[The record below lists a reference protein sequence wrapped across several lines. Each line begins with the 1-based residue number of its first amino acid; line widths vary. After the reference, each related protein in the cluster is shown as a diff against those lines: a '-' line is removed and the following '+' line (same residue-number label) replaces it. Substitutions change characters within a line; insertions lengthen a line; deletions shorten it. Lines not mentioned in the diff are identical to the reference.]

1 MKLKHLFYLAVAG
14 TLAAA
19 CSEVNESS
27 FTNDNG
33 QKRLNKV
40 SSGNDRFSTR
50 LNSETSEWESGDAIG
65 IYMFDTEDKNILN
78 NALNVK
84 YTAMGNGMT
93 ANFSSEPGI
102 AIYDMPTNFVAYYPH
117 STSADVIDA
126 TAALYHVDLSNQSNG
141 ISAHDLMWA
150 KATDQTTE
158 SLLAGGL
165 AFTFH
170 HQLVLLR
177 VNVTNENVSDVTSIT
192 VGGMNTTATFNLIDG
207 VLSNADNQ
215 QSIALQKKNNKSFL
229 GIMLPT
235 EEIKNK
241 LSLTIMADGGKY
253 QYTVPETSQIDK
265 FVAGNEYT
273 FNINLGKDTS
283 GEISGGNGSNTPWG
297 DGGSEDGDGEKV
309 SENEAIPTDYTQK
322 AITKDT
328 DLSTVLSGATG
339 KVALVFAANADGYT
353 FSSPLVV
360 PEAVTELML
369 IGDTK
374 EQVKMSLSQIQHVGL
389 QKIALNNLVV
399 TGDKSTAL
407 LTNTESNQFPADA
420 VIELKKC
427 YFTQMKTIC
436 DWTDGDEKVQNLL
449 SAVNIDDCQFIDM
462 DNVFNYYASKAI
474 TITKSTL
481 YNMTQR
487 AIYVRNANNVA
498 ITVENCTLVGLTSTP
513 IECRFDNGNLYY
525 KNNISACFAAS
536 GKDNIAYKMDVRE
549 FSGNYAAASIEEGKQ
564 PVMNVHGKPVDAAV
578 FPNAWVDVTK
588 TVSELFEDFANGNFT
603 LKIDA
608 QAGDPRW
615 YKDAN

>member
-14 TLAAA
+14 TLAVA

-27 FTNDNG
+27 ITNGGG
-33 QKRLNKV
+33 QKRLSTV

-65 IYMFDTEDKNILN
+65 IYMFDTEDKNVLN

-84 YTAMGNGMT
+84 YTTTGNGLT
-93 ANFSSEPGI
+93 ANFTSDPGI
-102 AIYDMPTNFVAYYPH
+102 AIYDMPTNFMAYYPH
-117 STSADVIDA
+117 TTSADVIDA
-126 TAALYHVDLSNQSNG
+126 SAALYKVDLSNQSTG

-150 KATDQTTE
+150 KVTDQSTE
-158 SLLAGGL
+158 ALLAGGL

-177 VNVTNENVSDVTSIT
+177 VNITNENVSDVTSIA

-207 VLSNADNQ
+207 ALSNMDTQ
-215 QSIALQKKNNKSFL
+215 KSIDLQKTGAKTFV

-235 EEIKNK
+235 EELKDK

-253 QYTVPETSQIDK
+253 QYTVPESSQIDK

-273 FNINLGKDTS
+273 FNISVGKKTS

-297 DGGSEDGDGEKV
+297 DGGSEEGSGEQV
-309 SENEAIPTDYTQK
+309 SENEAIPADYTQK
-322 AITKDT
+322 AVDKET

-353 FSSPLVV
+353 FSDALVV
-360 PEAVTELML
+360 PEAVTELLL

-374 EQVKMSLSQIQHVGL
+374 EQVKMNLKQIQYKDI
-389 QKIALNNLVV
+389 QKIALNNLDV

-407 LTNTESNQFPADA
+407 MTNNEAVQFSADA

-427 YFTQMKTIC
+427 NFTNMKTIC
-436 DWTDGDEKVQNLL
+436 NWTDGDNGAQNVL
-449 SAVNIDDCQFIDM
+449 SAVVIDDCQM
-462 DNVFNYYASKAI
+462 VNMENVFDYYGSKAI
-474 TITKSTL
+474 TITNTTFYK
-481 YNMTQR
+481 MTER
-487 AIYVRNANNVA
+487 VIYVKDANGVVV
-498 ITVENCTLVGLTSTP
+498 TVENCTLADLKKTP
-513 IECRFDNGNLYY
+513 FESRYGNGNLYY
-525 KNNISACFAAS
+525 RNNISACFVTS
-536 GKDNIAYKMDVRE
+536 NPNIGYKMDVRE
-549 FSGNYAAASIEEGKQ
+549 FSGNYAAASTEAGQ
-564 PVMNVHGKPVDAAV
+564 LAVVNVHGKAIDTSV

-588 TVSELFEDFANGNFT
+588 TVTELFEDAANGNFK

-615 YKDAN
+615 FKNTK